1 MPGLHCLRGSAGAIV
16 AVKGVNTQV
25 LTMTALI
32 CPPRPAGNCGHK
44 EFGLKSGFV
53 FRVTPIWQNSH
64 YSTSNTPVRDLVLFQ
79 WRSATFCLK
88 ACWASQDA
96 VFSLSGLCSRGP
108 WPRMVL
114 DLCNWIKQKKQKQ
127 QVRALWARPASQWGP
142 AAPRRSGTMMTV
154 ANQRA
159 PCK

>member
-16 AVKGVNTQV
+16 AVKGGEGTQV

-64 YSTSNTPVRDLVLFQ
+64 YSTSGSPCQGLGPFSDEICYVL
-79 WRSATFCLK
+79 
-88 ACWASQDA
+88 SQG
-96 VFSLSGLCSRGP
+96 VLGISGHGFFL
-108 WPRMVL
+108 
-114 DLCNWIKQKKQKQ
+114 I
-127 QVRALWARPASQWGP
+127 
-142 AAPRRSGTMMTV
+142 
-154 ANQRA
+154 
-159 PCK
+159 